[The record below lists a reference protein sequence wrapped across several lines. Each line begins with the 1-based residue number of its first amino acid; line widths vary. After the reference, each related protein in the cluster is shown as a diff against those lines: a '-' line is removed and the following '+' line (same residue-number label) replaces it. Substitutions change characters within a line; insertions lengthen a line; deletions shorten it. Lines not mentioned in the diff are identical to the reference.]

1 MESINELLE
10 RYFSG
15 ETTLAEENQLKLYFK
30 CQNVLPDHEI
40 YRSLFE
46 TFDAE
51 LQDKSANPMAKVQ
64 PVRKKT
70 TRIWIKTFAYTG
82 IAATLLLT
90 LWIRRP
96 QESENY
102 ALVGGKRIQDNEYAE
117 KYTAQKL
124 NEIHDLLQNSMKPI
138 HSIEKVRNGLQPI
151 HKLESVNKTINRIE
165 NNIQIK

>member
-46 TFDAE
+46 AFDAE
-51 LQDKSANPMAKVQ
+51 LQDKSANPTERVQ

-90 LWIRRP
+90 LWIQRS
-96 QESENY
+96 QESKNY
-102 ALVGGKRIQDNEYAE
+102 AMVGGKRIQDNEYAE

-124 NEIHDLLQNSMKPI
+124 NEIHDLLHNSMKPI
-138 HSIEKVRNGLQPI
+138 NSIEKVRNGLQPI
-151 HKLESVNKTINRIE
+151 HKLESVKKTINRIE
-165 NNIQIK
+165 N

>member
-1 MESINELLE
+1 LE

>member
-51 LQDKSANPMAKVQ
+51 LQDKSANPTERVQ

-90 LWIRRP
+90 LWIQRS
-96 QESENY
+96 QESKNY
-102 ALVGGKRIQDNEYAE
+102 AMVGGKRIQDNEYAE

-124 NEIHDLLQNSMKPI
+124 NEIHDLLHNSMKPI
-138 HSIEKVRNGLQPI
+138 NSIEKVRNGLQPI
-151 HKLESVNKTINRIE
+151 HKLESVKKTINRIE
-165 NNIQIK
+165 N

>member
-90 LWIRRP
+90 LWIQRS
-96 QESENY
+96 QESKNY
-102 ALVGGKRIQDNEYAE
+102 AMVGGKRIQDNEYAE

-124 NEIHDLLQNSMKPI
+124 NEIHDLLHNSMKPI
-138 HSIEKVRNGLQPI
+138 NSIEKVRNGLQPI
-151 HKLESVNKTINRIE
+151 HKLESVKKTINRIE
-165 NNIQIK
+165 N

>member
-10 RYFSG
+10 KYFSG
-15 ETTLAEENQLKLYFK
+15 ETTLAEESQLKQYFISE
-30 CQNVLPDHEI
+30 NVLPDHEI

-51 LQDKSANPMAKVQ
+51 LQDKSANPTAKVQ

-70 TRIWIKTFAYTG
+70 THIWIKTFAYTG

-102 ALVGGKRIQDNEYAE
+102 AVVGGKRIQDNEYAE

-124 NEIHDLLQNSMKPI
+124 NEIHDLLHNSMQPI
-138 HSIEKVRNGLQPI
+138 NSIEKVRSGLQPI
-151 HKLESVNKTINRIE
+151 HKLESVKKTINRIE